1 MQPEQLLAGCNCSS
15 SSRTCPQHG
24 KQTITADFRRVKA
37 IDKQR
42 IILNEFHLSLGCNT
56 ESEIHRD
63 RLGCLHAGIA
73 LN

>member
-15 SSRTCPQHG
+15 SCRTFPQHS
-24 KQTITADFRRVKA
+24 KQTFTAGSRRVKDM
-37 IDKQR
+37 DKQR